1 MIRRSAWLGLL
12 LLCGAV
18 LGEHAGHPLF
28 ANLTAESS
36 ERGSGELPAALPPPP
51 PLPPVRIEDL
61 GKGYCTSPGC
71 PTGGHITWDDGRS
84 HHVKPSC
91 YGTYFVRKDG
101 ACIETCLALPN
112 CTGVATMRLRGAAW
126 SECLFGPS
134 MIKVPRPQL
143 TFSPSSG
150 RA

>member
-1 MIRRSAWLGLL
+1 MIRRRAWLGLL

-28 ANLTAESS
+28 ANLTAESL
-36 ERGSGELPAALPPPP
+36 ERGSGELPPPP
-51 PLPPVRIEDL
+51 PLPPVIIEDL
-61 GKGYCTSPGC
+61 GRGYCTSPGC
-71 PTGGHITWDDGRS
+71 PTGGHMTSSPLTTRT
-84 HHVKPSC
+84 HHVKFSC

-143 TFSPSSG
+143 TFYASSG